1 MTPYYHLEHRSLVAQ
16 AALAKVRE
24 LLASGGGDAL
34 GAQLAL
40 WHIQD
45 AVDAAYWAG
54 SSDGIDRMMDS
65 LTRTRVASI
74 AQGS

>member
-1 MTPYYHLEHRSLVAQ
+1 MTPYSHLEHRSLVAQ
-16 AALAKVRE
+16 AALAKVRD
-24 LLASGGGDAL
+24 LLAPGDAL

-40 WHIQD
+40 WHVQD

-65 LTRTRVASI
+65 LTRPRVTVA
-74 AQGS
+74 GEG